1 MESLNEKYGTQ
12 FIDALPYADEP
23 MDQYEKQ
30 VDALIRSEM
39 KKFPSPDISQKF
51 PPVELK
57 FSVRQKNEGAFFF
70 IKNLLPVKNR
80 QNSTFLQE
88 ETEIIKGEVVELSI
102 DRPAT
107 GAVKQQQNATKIST
121 SFQKKKKGSQNWEIN
136 TQDH

>member
-39 KKFPSPDISQKF
+39 KKFPPPDISQKF

-57 FSVRQKNEGAFFF
+57 FSVRDKKMSKLDSLFFNQKSLAY
-70 IKNLLPVKNR
+70 KK
-80 QNSTFLQE
+80 ST
-88 ETEIIKGEVVELSI
+88 ELNVFA
-102 DRPAT
+102 RR
-107 GAVKQQQNATKIST
+107 V
-121 SFQKKKKGSQNWEIN
+121 
-136 TQDH
+136 